1 MIRKTYIVNSEK
13 IADQDALSAILD
25 LIDMPLLDDN
35 EALQWSLVDT
45 GFNCYL
51 ELYLEVTDEYTDVYT
66 RLYECDLSD
75 LDLSMEAIEDALND
89 THINY
94 FESVDNESERDL
106 FLKYE

>member
-25 LIDMPLLDDN
+25 LIDMPLFDN

-45 GFNCYL
+45 GFNCYI
-51 ELYLEVTDEYTDVYT
+51 EILEVTDEYTDVYT

-75 LDLSMEAIEDALND
+75 LGLNMEAILDALKLSA
-89 THINY
+89 IICY
-94 FESVDNESERDL
+94 ESVDNESERDL

>member
-1 MIRKTYIVNSEK
+1 MIRKTYELQTSV
-13 IADQDALSAILD
+13 ADQNDVLAAILD
-25 LIDMPLLDDN
+25 LIDMPFEN
-35 EALQWSLVDT
+35 ETLQWSLVDT

-51 ELYLEVTDEYTDVYT
+51 EVEVTDDDEYTDVYT

-75 LDLSMEAIEDALND
+75 LDLGMEAIEDALNFSAQE
-89 THINY
+89 T

>member
-13 IADQDALSAILD
+13 ADQNDALSAILD
-25 LIDMPLLDDN
+25 LIDMPLFDN

-75 LDLSMEAIEDALND
+75 LGLNMEAILDALNE
-89 THINY
+89 T
-94 FESVDNESERDL
+94 FESVDNESYVCERDL

>member
-1 MIRKTYIVNSEK
+1 MIRKTYELQTSV
-13 IADQDALSAILD
+13 ADQNDVLAAILD
-25 LIDMPLLDDN
+25 LIDMPLFDN

-51 ELYLEVTDEYTDVYT
+51 EVHTDEYTDVYT

-75 LDLSMEAIEDALND
+75 LGLNMEAILDALNE
-89 THINY
+89 T
-94 FESVDNESERDL
+94 FESVDNESYVCERDL